1 MDQMTVCNFKR
12 ATQTD
17 KPTRNYHSIVTVYLY
32 RALSASLDIFAL
44 QLLTTSLVDA
54 ADSCSDK
61 PTVTAN
67 CLAPKSRP
75 S

>member
-32 RALSASLDIFAL
+32 RALSASLDIFA
-44 QLLTTSLVDA
+44 